1 MGSPAVGTYS
11 DVSATTQGLL
21 RVLDRLL
28 NPATRPGLEATEHF
42 MSWLRFG
49 VSALGAGAY
58 LLSLPYFQPVD
69 VGVQIL
75 IGVAFLYS
83 IPHIFIQPGQA
94 TRWTRARILFNTILD
109 FVLAT
114 SAVAMT
120 GGISSGLTW
129 LFPLTIVGNV
139 LRYGDAAGALT
150 AAGSMIVFAGTA
162 LWQGAPPNT
171 IIPTLVSRLGFYWV
185 LYLMVAYL
193 SRYATRMERV
203 ARKGSQLMEA
213 IGRIGVPV
221 NLAGNVSLA
230 LTAVC
235 QEIRVLFDVDHV
247 FIWLVDGQ
255 ELFGAAAT
263 SESKDILGTRRRL
276 DDSDVFGARVI
287 RGRRPMLMNGV
298 PAGGDG
304 LDARIARAHALKAVI
319 GIPLVHGD
327 AAVGVMILA
336 DSRNPHRFRE
346 EDLAPAMLLGNLAAT
361 ALYHASMH
369 DQLRQAYART
379 LETLGEAIDVHDA
392 YTGGHSQ
399 RIARYAEEIARALN
413 CSAEMHDQ
421 IRTAAMLHDVGK
433 IGVPDSVLLKPSGL
447 SPDEMEIMKS
457 HSLIGARLLRTAG
470 FTGEVVTFVR
480 HLHERYDG
488 SGYPA
493 ALKGDDIPLGS
504 RILAVADTYEA
515 MTSDRIYRSSL
526 KPEEALFEL
535 RRFSGTQFDPTI
547 VETFARVE
555 ASLHVGPPAG
565 DTASAASVD
574 DVFSVVMGRAID
586 RFREFAGSQVTDG
599 LLAGAAAECA
609 RRHWALRAVDGRYD
623 IQTPE
628 RQSALE
634 ARRHI
639 LTWLFARIEQLGGRR
654 IALHL
659 LAEVIENLPPA
670 AQETYRLLLAP
681 GDAAGKPKA
690 TAND

>member
-1 MGSPAVGTYS
+1 MGP
-11 DVSATTQGLL
+11 L

-28 NPATRPGLEATEHF
+28 DPANRPGLEATEHF
-42 MSWLRFG
+42 MSWLRFAI
-49 VSALGAGAY
+49 SALGAGAY
-58 LLSLPYFQPVD
+58 LLSLPYFAPVSI
-69 VGVQIL
+69 GVQVL
-75 IGVAFLYS
+75 IAVAFLYS
-83 IPHIFIQPGQA
+83 IPHIFIRPGQA
-94 TRWTRARILFNTILD
+94 TRWTRARILFNTVLD

-114 SAVAMT
+114 AAVAMT
-120 GGISSGLTW
+120 GGINSGLTW

-139 LRYGDAAGALT
+139 LRYGDNAGALT
-150 AAGSMIVFAGTA
+150 TAGSMIVFAGVA
-162 LWQGAPPNT
+162 IWQGAPPNT
-171 IIPTLVSRLGFYWV
+171 VVASVVSRIVFYLV
-185 LYLMVAYL
+185 LYFMAAHL
-193 SRYATRMERV
+193 SRYAVRMERV

-247 FIWLVDGQ
+247 FIWLVDGA

-263 SESKDILGTRRRL
+263 SESKEILGTRRPL

-287 RGRRPMLMNGV
+287 RGGRPLLMNGV
-298 PAGGDG
+298 PAAGDG
-304 LDARIARAHALKAVI
+304 LDAKIARAHDLKAVI
-319 GIPLVHGD
+319 GIPLVHGN

-399 RIARYAEEIARALN
+399 RIARYADEIARELN
-413 CSAEMHDQ
+413 CPPEMHDQ

-433 IGVPDSVLLKPSGL
+433 IGVPDSVLLKPGGL
-447 SPDEMEIMKS
+447 SSTEMEIMKS

-470 FTGEVVTFVR
+470 FADEVVTCVR

-493 ALKGDDIPLGS
+493 ALKGDEIPLGS

-515 MTSDRIYRSSL
+515 MTSDRIYRSAL
-526 KPEEALFEL
+526 KPADALFEL
-535 RRFSGTQFDPTI
+535 RRFSGTQFDPVI

-555 ASLHVGPPAG
+555 GSLHMGPPAG
-565 DTASAASVD
+565 ETSSTASVD
-574 DVFSVVMGRAID
+574 DVFSVVMGRVVE

-609 RRHWALRAVDGRYD
+609 RKRWALRAVDGRYD

-639 LTWLFARIEQLGGRR
+639 LTWVFARIEQLGGRR

-659 LAEVIENLPPA
+659 LADVIENLTPA

-681 GDAAGKPKA
+681 GEGTDKPKA
-690 TAND
+690 TAPDD